1 MGNFREFSI
10 TDMTGSYRRVFQRPV
25 DFDWYALLFYKIKII
40 YVDFQII
47 VYTKSFLSVVAGN
60 YSHIP
65 MVIYH

>member
-1 MGNFREFSI
+1 MCDFREFSI
-10 TDMTGSYRRVFQRPV
+10 TDMTGSYRRVFQRPI

-47 VYTKSFLSVVAGN
+47 LYIKSFLSVVGN

-65 MVIYH
+65 MVIYP

>member
-1 MGNFREFSI
+1 VGYFREFSI
-10 TDMTGSYRRVFQRPV
+10 TDMTGSYRRVFQRPI

-47 VYTKSFLSVVAGN
+47 LYIQSFLFVVAGN
-60 YSHIP
+60 YSHIL